1 MPETKKGANVILVD
15 NGKILLL
22 LRADGWKTGSWGPP
36 GGETELGET
45 PQQGATRETFE
56 ESGLRVRPEDLEL
69 LIQRTKHDYGMVY
82 FYITDKFSGEGVKLS
97 HEHSDFAWVD
107 MKRIDELDITFQSE
121 ELAIIKK
128 AVLAY

>member
-1 MPETKKGANVILVD
+1 MPDTKNGANVILVD

-36 GGETELGET
+36 GGHVEKGEASAH
-45 PQQGATRETFE
+45 GAARETFE
-56 ESGLRVRPEDLEL
+56 ESGLRVKPEELEL
-69 LIQRTKHDYGMVY
+69 LLQRTKHDYGMVY
-82 FYITDKFSGEGVKLS
+82 FYVTDKFSGKEVKLS
-97 HEHSDFAWVD
+97 WEHNDFAWVD
-107 MKRIDELDITFQSE
+107 MKKIDELDTTFQPE